1 MDRSLLIGGIITAAI
16 AFAAWT
22 QFGRP
27 AIAPIGLLAGLI
39 VGLATQGSETGFL
52 RGAKAGA
59 LGGGLFVLSVAGL
72 GAYRYRLIGVGF
84 AVDWA
89 LFTTFSM
96 LIIVLPL
103 FAMEGAIAAP
113 VAAWTRRSLRDT
125 VRNARPE

>member
-1 MDRSLLIGGIITAAI
+1 MDRALTVGAVITAAI
-16 AFAAWT
+16 AFLAWT
-22 QFGRP
+22 QVGRP
-27 AIAPIGLLAGLI
+27 AIAPVGLAAGLI
-39 VGLATQGSETGFL
+39 VGLASEGSETGFL
-52 RGAKAGA
+52 DGAKAGA
-59 LGGGLFVLSVAGL
+59 LGGVLFVLTVAGV

-113 VAAWTRRSLRDT
+113 ATVWMRRSVGERVDH
-125 VRNARPE
+125 ARLE